1 LLERSIATDNR
12 SDGLEEIGK
21 RVGLEGREGVLVVPR
36 GEDDERDLDGG
47 RNRPQYLEA
56 LEHGHFYVEKQKI
69 RPELFDLLNR
79 LEAILS
85 LADHS
90 DFGMSAEQPDQPRA
104 SIRLIVNDQAPH
116 HAAAPLSR
124 GNRIVTRVPPACRT
138 SIVIRPWS

>member
-1 LLERSIATDNR
+1 
-12 SDGLEEIGK
+12 
-21 RVGLEGREGVLVVPR
+21 VLVVPR

-47 RNRPQYLEA
+47 RNRPPCLEA
-56 LEHGHFYVEKQKI
+56 LESGHFYVEKQKV

-104 SIRLIVNDQAPH
+104 SIRLIVNDQAPQF
-116 HAAAPLSR
+116 LISQ
-124 GNRIVTRVPPACRT
+124 
-138 SIVIRPWS
+138 